1 MNDAH
6 PHPKT
11 PLDWAKAACDT
22 MMRTHA
28 AAELPPKGHFHYHQG
43 VFLSGV
49 WQTALLTGD
58 ERYFEYVKD
67 WMDSVIS
74 PGGEIIDYY
83 HGDFDDMQ
91 PGILLFGL
99 LDRYGDPKYKNALD
113 NDIAQIK
120 SVPVG
125 PTGGYWHKMR
135 RNSQMWLDGLY
146 MAGPLMSEYAAR
158 FSRPDLANQVVFQA
172 QLMYDMTLNPA
183 TGLLLH
189 AWDARKVA
197 PWADPVTGK
206 APEHWG
212 RSVGWV
218 PVALLDDAD
227 FFPDDAG
234 GVGGAADTG
243 SACGSADAGGASGA
257 ADAGGLEVK
266 PGFSNGKAVLVDLA
280 LKVLRAV
287 VKYQSSEGRWYQV
300 IDKGDWPG
308 NWLENSCSSLF
319 VAALAKAVYKGYVTG
334 DEAKQWAAAAQR
346 GFGAVVNSLSWKGDD
361 LQVGNV
367 CIGTGVGDY
376 QFYIDRPVHTN
387 DLHGVGGFL
396 LMCTEMQRLDDYLA
410 AQKG

>member
-1 MNDAH
+1 
-6 PHPKT
+6 
-11 PLDWAKAACDT
+11 
-22 MMRTHA
+22 MMRTYA
-28 AAELPPKGHFHYHQG
+28 AADLPPKGHFHYHQG

-49 WQTALLTGD
+49 WQTALLTG
-58 ERYFEYVKD
+58 EEKYFRYVKD

-74 PGGEIIDYY
+74 PNGDIIDYY

-99 LDRYGDPKYKNALD
+99 LDHYGDQKYQKALD

-146 MAGPLMSEYAAR
+146 MAGPLMSEYAKR
-158 FSRPDLANQVVFQA
+158 YHRPDLANQVVFQA

-197 PWADPVTGK
+197 PWANPVTGQ

-227 FFPDDAG
+227 HFP
-234 GVGGAADTG
+234 AD
-243 SACGSADAGGASGA
+243 SHEKS
-257 ADAGGLEVK
+257 
-266 PGFSNGKAVLVDLA
+266 VLVGLA

-287 VKYQSSEGRWYQV
+287 VKYQSAEGRWYQV
-300 IDKGDWPG
+300 LDKGDQPD
-308 NWLENSCSSLF
+308 NWLENSCSALF
-319 VAALAKAVYKGYVTG
+319 VAALAKAVYQGYVTG
-334 DEAKQWAAAAQR
+334 DEAKQWAEAAECGYQ
-346 GFGAVVNSLSWKGDD
+346 AVINSLEWQGDN

-396 LMCTEMQRLDDYLA
+396 LMCTEMQRLHNYLNP
-410 AQKG
+410 

>member
-1 MNDAH
+1 M
-6 PHPKT
+6 T
-11 PLDWAKAACDT
+11 PLDYAKAACDT
-22 MMRTHA
+22 MMRSYA
-28 AAELPPKGHFHYHQG
+28 AADLPPKGHFHYHQG

-49 WQTALLTGD
+49 WQTALLSGD
-58 ERYFEYVKD
+58 QRYFDYVKD

-74 PGGEIIDYY
+74 PNGDILDYY

-99 LDRYGDPKYKNALD
+99 LDKYGDPKYKKALD

-120 SVPVG
+120 DVPVG

-158 FSRPDLANQVVFQA
+158 YDRPDLANQVVFQA
-172 QLMYDMTLNPA
+172 QHMYDKTLNHN

-197 PWADPVTGK
+197 PWADPETGK
-206 APEHWG
+206 SPEHWG
-212 RSVGWV
+212 RSIGWV

-227 FFPDDAG
+227 HFPDDAAYNPG
-234 GVGGAADTG
+234 DTAATV
-243 SACGSADAGGASGA
+243 A
-257 ADAGGLEVK
+257 
-266 PGFSNGKAVLVDLA
+266 PNGKSVLVSLA
-280 LKVLRAV
+280 LQLLRAV
-287 VKYQSSEGRWYQV
+287 VKYQSPEGRWYQV
-300 IDKGDWPG
+300 VDKGDVAG

-346 GFGAVVNSLSWKGDD
+346 GYQAVINSLDWQGDD

-410 AQKG
+410 GKKD

>member
-1 MNDAH
+1 MDQTILTDDDGGTA
-6 PHPKT
+6 PAGLPDT
-11 PLDWAKAACDT
+11 PLGYAVAACDT
-22 MMRTHA
+22 MMALHA
-28 AAELPPKGHFHYHQG
+28 AADLPPKGHFHYHQG

-49 WQTALLTGD
+49 WQTGLLTGD
-58 ERYFEYVKD
+58 ERYFQYVKD

-74 PGGEIIDYY
+74 PDGQIIDYY

-99 LDRYGDPKYKNALD
+99 LDRYGDRKYRVALD
-113 NDIAQIK
+113 NDIAQVEA
-120 SVPVG
+120 VPKAAN
-125 PTGGYWHKMR
+125 GGYWHKMR

-146 MAGPLMSEYAAR
+146 MAGPLMSEYARR
-158 FSRPDLANQVVFQA
+158 FNRPDLANQVVFQA
-172 QLMYDMTLNPA
+172 QLMYEMTLNPA

-189 AWDARKVA
+189 AWDGRKVA
-197 PWADPVTGK
+197 PWADPVTGQ

-227 FFPDDAG
+227 HFPDSVGDG
-234 GVGGAADTG
+234 GIDDEGAA
-243 SACGSADAGGASGA
+243 SSSSVNAAGFKG
-257 ADAGGLEVK
+257 
-266 PGFSNGKAVLVDLA
+266 GKAELVDIA

-287 VKYQSSEGRWYQV
+287 LRYQSPEGRWYQV
-300 IDKGDWPG
+300 LDKGDEPG

-319 VAALAKAVYKGYVTG
+319 VAALAKAVYKGYVSG
-334 DEAKQWAAAAQR
+334 EEAEQWAAAARR
-346 GFGAVVNSLSWKGDD
+346 GYQGVIDSLTWQGDA

-396 LMCTEMQRLDDYLA
+396 LMCTEMQRMEDYLR
-410 AQKG
+410 

>member
-1 MNDAH
+1 MSDDAAKQRH
-6 PHPKT
+6 LAT
-11 PLDWAKAACDT
+11 PLDWAKAAVDT
-22 MMRTHA
+22 MMRTYA
-28 AAELPPKGHFHYHQG
+28 AAELPPKGQFHYHQG

-58 ERYFEYVKD
+58 ERYFKYVKD

-74 PGGEIIDYY
+74 PNGDIILYH

-99 LDRYGDPKYKNALD
+99 IDKYGDPKYKKALD

-120 SVPVG
+120 SVPAG

-135 RNSQMWLDGLY
+135 RNSEMWLDGLY

-158 FSRPDLANQVVFQA
+158 YNRPDLANQVAFQA

-189 AWDARKVA
+189 AWDARKVQ
-197 PWADPVTGK
+197 PWANKETGQ

-212 RSVGWV
+212 RSIGWV

-227 FFPDDAG
+227 YLPS
-234 GVGGAADTG
+234 G
-243 SACGSADAGGASGA
+243 SHEQKTVLDLAHKV
-257 ADAGGLEVK
+257 LT
-266 PGFSNGKAVLVDLA
+266 AVL
-280 LKVLRAV
+280 
-287 VKYQSSEGRWYQV
+287 KYQSDEGRWYQV
-300 IDKGDWPG
+300 VDKGDRPD

-334 DEAKQWAAAAQR
+334 AEAEAWAAAAER
-346 GFGAVVNSLSWKGDD
+346 GYQAVINSLEWQGDD

-396 LMCTEMQRLDDYLA
+396 LMCAEMQRLHDFLGT
-410 AQKG
+410 K

>member
-1 MNDAH
+1 MPNDDVATTARPANVGAPPANVGAQQAGAQTANTGHQAH
-6 PHPKT
+6 ASQQT
-11 PLDWAKAACDT
+11 PITQGESPIAWARAASDT
-22 MMRTHA
+22 MMRTYEA
-28 AAELPPKGHFHYHQG
+28 PALPPIGHFHYHQG

-49 WQTALLTGD
+49 WQTGLLTGD
-58 ERYFEYVKD
+58 EKYFRYVKD

-74 PGGEIIDYY
+74 PNGDIIDYY

-99 LDRYGDPKYKNALD
+99 LDRYGDEKYRRALD

-120 SVPVG
+120 DVPVG

-146 MAGPLMSEYAAR
+146 MAGPLMSEYAER
-158 FSRPDLANQVVFQA
+158 FNRPDLANQVIFQA
-172 QLMYDMTLNPA
+172 QLMYEMTLNPN

-197 PWADPVTGK
+197 PWADSETGK

-218 PVALLDDAD
+218 PVALLDNAD
-227 FFPDDAG
+227 HFEPG
-234 GVGGAADTG
+234 GDGHGELVR
-243 SACGSADAGGASGA
+243 
-257 ADAGGLEVK
+257 L
-266 PGFSNGKAVLVDLA
+266 AVQL
-280 LKVLRAV
+280 LRAV
-287 VKYQSSEGRWYQV
+287 VAYQSDEGRWYQV
-300 IDKGDWPG
+300 IGKGDHPG
-308 NWLENSCSSLF
+308 NWLENSASSLF
-319 VAALAKAVYKGYVTG
+319 VAALAKAVRKGYVTG
-334 DEAKQWAAAAQR
+334 AEAEQWARAAWR
-346 GFGAVVNSLSWKGDD
+346 GFEAVTADMTWLGED

-387 DLHGVGGFL
+387 DLHGVGAFL
-396 LMCTEMQRLDDYLA
+396 LMATEMQRL
-410 AQKG
+410 GER